1 MHILELPSFFT
12 PYGGEFCLDQAKALH
27 DFGHTVRI
35 LSLVQISL
43 TKSVNEFFSL
53 PYNTFEEQIDNITI
67 IKRYLRGIPKCI
79 RKNQKNWVNGV
90 IELYNY
96 YVARYG
102 TPDIIH
108 AHCAKWAGYAAM
120 LISQK
125 HNIPYVIT
133 EHLPSYILQTEF
145 KRCGGMNAW
154 QIPLLKNSYYQADM
168 VIPVSE
174 ELCKDI
180 KPFFGDSYNKTFISN
195 TIDTITFSYRKRLY
209 KDNLFHFCC
218 LANFEYRKGYDI
230 LLPAF
235 DKLCET
241 HPNCILHIAGRNTD
255 SNDFRHLL
263 SNFKNLNN
271 LKIHGLLNKGSI
283 QDLLYNCH
291 ALVLASRS
299 EAQSLVLLEA
309 MSTGIPII
317 TTPCIANSQKIGNAY
332 SIVPHDNITAL
343 TTAMQQLVDN
353 PKDCYKESQ
362 FIHNNYSSK
371 SIAQKLTTLF
381 ESIISNSL

>member
-12 PYGGEFCLDQAKALH
+12 PYGGEFCLDQAKVLQEH
-27 DFGHTVRI
+27 GHIVRI

-43 TKSVNEFFSL
+43 TKSVKEYIMF
-53 PYNTFEEQIDNITI
+53 PYNTFEEQVDNITI
-67 IKRYLRGIPKCI
+67 IKRYLRGIPKAI
-79 RKNQKNWVNGV
+79 HQNQRNWVKGV

-96 YVARYG
+96 YVAKYG

-120 LISQK
+120 LISKK
-125 HNIPYVIT
+125 HNIPFAIT
-133 EHLPSYILQTEF
+133 EHLSSELFASEF
-145 KRCGGMNAW
+145 NKSGGVDAW
-154 QIPLLKNSYYQADM
+154 QIPLIKKTYRNENI
-168 VIPVSE
+168 VIPVSK
-174 ELCKDI
+174 ELVENI
-180 KPFFGDSYNKTFISN
+180 SPYFGREYNYIVISN
-195 TIDTITFSYRKRLY
+195 TINTDFFSYKKREIN
-209 KDNLFHFCC
+209 KSFNFCC
-218 LANFEYRKGYDI
+218 IAHFLPLKGYDI

-235 DKLCET
+235 DKLCESN
-241 HPNCILHIAGRNTD
+241 PNCFLHIAGRNTN
-255 SNDFRHLL
+255 SKEFKRLL
-263 SNFKNLNN
+263 SNLKNINN
-271 LKIHGLLNKGSI
+271 IKIHGLLNKESI
-283 QDLLYNCH
+283 RELLYNCH

-343 TTAMQQLVDN
+343 TTAMQQLIDN
-353 PKDCYKESQ
+353 PKDCSEESQ

-371 SIAQKLTTLF
+371 PIAQKLTTLF
-381 ESIISNSL
+381 ESILSNPT